1 MTRLRSFLRRGTGRT
16 GATLVFVALSMVVL
30 LGVAALAI
38 DVGYAYVIR
47 GELQNAADSGALA
60 GAQVLYA
67 NNGTAVNPGA
77 NAEAADYATRHLSE
91 QATVEVESVTR
102 GHWSFGLGALAKGF
116 YPNEGTLEPVPL
128 WNVTTEAL
136 DANVNFIN
144 AVQVITRRSTDASG
158 QLRQPFFAA
167 VFGGAAPM
175 VRTTAVAYIGFAG
188 TLEEGVADQPIAICE
203 EAILQ
208 NDMYTCSVGR
218 MLNSDNNTDPYSG
231 TGGWTNL
238 TQPCSGASNANEMR
252 QLVCGDGNAEALLYG
267 DPMSTV
273 GGVQDNVFRDLK
285 ECWEGTGSIDT
296 VLVNGSQGQD
306 GIPDQPWALTLPVIQ
321 CPQNNVTSCSTL
333 IGAVVVNVVWIIRDN
348 NPLGPM
354 TPRPEDTPHRMAD
367 WYCDPATNT
376 DTECWT
382 SFTDHFNLLAPDL
395 SPAIASAKTVY
406 FLPDCAPH
414 TPVGGTGGENYG
426 VLARI
431 PVLVR

>member
-1 MTRLRSFLRRGTGRT
+1 
-16 GATLVFVALSMVVL
+16 MVVM

-60 GAQVLYA
+60 GTQVLYI
-67 NNGTAVNPGA
+67 NSGTAVNPGA
-77 NAEAADYATRHLSE
+77 NAVATDYATRHQSE
-91 QATVEVESVTR
+91 NATVEVESVVR
-102 GHWSFGLGALAKGF
+102 GHWSFGLGGLARGF
-116 YPNEGTLEPVPL
+116 YPNEGTLEPPVL
-128 WNVTTEAL
+128 WNVSTEDL
-136 DANVNFIN
+136 DADVNFIN

-208 NDMYTCSVGR
+208 NNMYTCSVGR

-252 QLVCGDGNAEALLYG
+252 QLVCGDGNPETLAYG

-273 GGVQDNVFRDLK
+273 GGVQNNVFERLK
-285 ECWEGTGSIDT
+285 TCWEGTASIDT
-296 VLVNGSQGQD
+296 VHIDGSPGGD

-321 CPQNNVTSCSTL
+321 CPSNNVTSCSNL
-333 IGAVVVNVVWIIRDN
+333 IGAVVVNVVWVIRDN
-348 NPLGPM
+348 PACTGTGPCM
-354 TPRPEDTPHRMAD
+354 TPRPADTPHRMAD

-376 DTECWT
+376 DTQCWT

-406 FLPDCAPH
+406 FLPDCRPH
-414 TPVGGTGGENYG
+414 EPVGGTGGENYG
-426 VLARI
+426 VLARV

>member
-1 MTRLRSFLRRGTGRT
+1 MTRLRSLLRRAAGRHGIT
-16 GATLVFVALSMVVL
+16 VVFVALTMIVL
-30 LGVAALAI
+30 LGVAALAV
-38 DVGYAYVIR
+38 DVGYAYVVR
-47 GELQNAADSGALA
+47 GELQNAADSAALA
-60 GAQVLYA
+60 GAQVLYI

-77 NAEAADYATRHLSE
+77 NAVASDYATRHQSE
-91 QATVEVESVTR
+91 NATVVVESVTR
-102 GHWSFGLGALAKGF
+102 GHWSFGLGGLARGF
-116 YPNEGTLEPVPL
+116 YENEGTLEPVPL
-128 WNVTTEAL
+128 WDVTTEAL

-144 AVQVITRRSTDASG
+144 AVQVVTIRRADAA
-158 QLRQPFFAA
+158 PFFAS
-167 VFGGAAPM
+167 VLGRGAPF
-175 VRTTAVAYIGFAG
+175 VRTTAVGYIGFAG

-203 EAILQ
+203 EAILS
-208 NDMYTCSVGR
+208 DGMYTCSVGR

-285 ECWEGTGSIDT
+285 QCWEGTASIDT
-296 VLVNGSQGQD
+296 VHIDGTSGSD
-306 GIPDQPWALTLPVIQ
+306 GIPDQPWSLTLPVIQ
-321 CPQNNVTSCSTL
+321 CPSNNVTSCSTL
-333 IGAVVVNVVWIIRDN
+333 IGAVVVNVVWVIRDN

-376 DTECWT
+376 DTQCWT
-382 SFTDHFNLLAPDL
+382 SFTNHFNLLAPDL
-395 SPAIASAKTVY
+395 SPAIASAKTIY
-406 FLPDCAPH
+406 FLPDCEPH